1 MPNLNSD
8 PFDPYELKRIRLFVY
23 LVPVIGVFPAI
34 WALYR
39 RKGDRRERA
48 ATRLVVVMALT
59 WVVSYF
65 SLAAGAQSA
74 ESLAM
79 PLMLTSSVI
88 TSSYFV
94 ISLWLMLRV
103 WQRKPL
109 RLPGFSELGDR
120 LP

>member
-1 MPNLNSD
+1 
-8 PFDPYELKRIRLFVY
+8 
-23 LVPVIGVFPAI
+23 
-34 WALYR
+34 
-39 RKGDRRERA
+39 
-48 ATRLVVVMALT
+48 
-59 WVVSYF
+59 
-65 SLAAGAQSA
+65 
-74 ESLAM
+74 M

-94 ISLWLMLRV
+94 INLWLMLRV